1 MLRWHLPLAAT
12 LIATAVYAQ
21 VPSDLRVESRGA
33 DNSGRFTVVPFT
45 IRNLS
50 RVQFAMV
57 DVSCTLM
64 DANARALRTGW
75 STVRS
80 VLAASTAY
88 GVVQF
93 DRQPAAIL
101 GACRIERAT
110 PQ

>member
-1 MLRWHLPLAAT
+1 MMRWHLSLAAT

-50 RVQFAMV
+50 RMQFATV

-64 DANARALRTGW
+64 DANARALDIGW
-75 STVRS
+75 STVRH
-80 VLAASTAY
+80 VVAASTAY

-93 DRQPAAIL
+93 GKQPAAIL

>member
-1 MLRWHLPLAAT
+1 MTRWHLSLAAT
-12 LIATAVYAQ
+12 LIATAVCAQ

>member
-1 MLRWHLPLAAT
+1 MMRWHLSLAAT

-33 DNSGRFTVVPFT
+33 DNTGRFTVVPFT

-50 RVQFAMV
+50 RLQFAMV
-57 DVSCTLM
+57 DVSCILM

-93 DRQPAAIL
+93 DKQPTAIL